1 MKFPHKNICSFVRE
15 AAMRI
20 ALSFLTISLVVGAT
34 LSWSAPSAMGIPP
47 TRSVLP
53 HAFPPAFVAMMEI
66 QFGHAWMHT
75 VQERVILRM
84 YATWLE
90 KEASAKKKK
99 KG

>member
-1 MKFPHKNICSFVRE
+1 
-15 AAMRI
+15 
-20 ALSFLTISLVVGAT
+20 
-34 LSWSAPSAMGIPP
+34 
-47 TRSVLP
+47 
-53 HAFPPAFVAMMEI
+53 MMEI